1 MKDITRMINN
11 KLFKQALNSAE
22 KEIFLAAYT
31 YTGHN
36 QVQTAKL
43 LGVARGTLINRL
55 KEWKIP
61 QKNEQLDRDA
71 TI

>member
-1 MKDITRMINN
+1 MKDITRLINN
-11 KLFKQALNSAE
+11 KLFKQALDSAE

-43 LGVARGTLINRL
+43 LDVARGTLISRL
-55 KEWKIP
+55 KEWGVK
-61 QKNEQLDRDA
+61 
-71 TI
+71 